1 MRIIARRTLRE
12 FWAQHGEAK
21 GQLEAWYAEVK
32 HATWKTPLEVKA
44 QYPQASIVGG
54 DRVVFD
60 IRHNKYR
67 LVVHVKYEFETV
79 YIRFIGTHAE
89 YDRIDVKEI

>member
-21 GQLEAWYAEVK
+21 GPLEAWYHEVK
-32 HATWKTPLEVKA
+32 LATWSKSADIRARYPEV
-44 QYPQASIVGG
+44 SILGG
-54 DRVVFD
+54 ERAVFD
-60 IRHNKYR
+60 ICNNRYR
-67 LVVHVKYEFETV
+67 LVVVIKYKFHVV

-89 YDRIDVKEI
+89 YDRIDAKEI